1 MVSSGERFVFAS
13 DFAFLSPIASGA
25 AAPSRKCNGWYHC
38 RRRRPAKRL
47 WRALAGAEIGRGF
60 GSRRPAHCP
69 TGPGQVDMPG
79 GIGDLF
85 GENDNDAVGEFDWPA
100 VPAGSEFAA
109 SLKAAGKVLSFFLS
123 VKGYPPG

>member
-25 AAPSRKCNGWYHC
+25 SAPSRKCYGWYHW
-38 RRRRPAKRL
+38 RRRRACTKRL

-60 GSRRPAHCP
+60 GSRRPIAP
-69 TGPGQVDMPG
+69 TNPSQVDVPD

-85 GENDNDAVGEFDWPA
+85 GENDNDAVAEFDRPA
-100 VPAGSEFAA
+100 VPAGLEICRQPE
-109 SLKAAGKVLSFFLS
+109 GCR
-123 VKGYPPG
+123 KGFVRLTYGV